1 MEQKQKPTFPTEV
14 IDLPSK
20 GYLYTPGT
28 QLATGQIEMKYM
40 TAREEDILT
49 NQNYL
54 QKGIVIEKLL
64 QSLIVSDINY
74 DELLV
79 GDKNAILIAARILGY
94 GKDYTF
100 TYGGKELTVDL
111 TTLEN
116 KPLKEEL
123 FAERKN
129 EFMYTLP
136 ATGRTISFKL
146 LTHRDE
152 QNIEQELKG
161 LQRVNKEANPEMSTR
176 LKYIITSV
184 DGDRNVSTIRSFVD
198 NELLARDARA
208 LREHIKDM
216 QPDVNTTIYP
226 EGGPDAGFEIP
237 FGVTFLWP
245 DARI

>member
-100 TYGGKELTVDL
+100 TYGGKEFTIDL

-129 EFMYTLP
+129 EFMYSLP

-184 DGDRNVSTIRSFVD
+184 DGDRNVSTIRGFVD

-208 LREHIKDM
+208 LREYMKEM
-216 QPDVNTTIYP
+216 QPDVDTVVYP
-226 EGGPDAGFEIP
+226 EGGPDEGFEIP
-237 FGVTFLWP
+237 FGITFLWP